1 MHAGGEPLLV
11 RAQQALVMRGDT
23 NIAEV
28 IQLVGGIAKIQTAE
42 PGQPERLPDVA
53 LHGLRNQGLL

>member
-42 PGQPERLPDVA
+42 PGQLERLPDMA